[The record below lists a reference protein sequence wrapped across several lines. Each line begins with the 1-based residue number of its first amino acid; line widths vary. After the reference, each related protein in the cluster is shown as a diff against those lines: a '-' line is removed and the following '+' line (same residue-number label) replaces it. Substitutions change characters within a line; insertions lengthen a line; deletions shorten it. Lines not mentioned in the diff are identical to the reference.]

1 MAQKTGLANPIAN
14 FYEAQTA
21 ATAEIAHAAL
31 NGLQR
36 LQKLTLDAM
45 RAGAGGQLSL
55 AQSMATVR
63 DGGNAGR
70 SAAQAAA
77 PAAEQS
83 ARIQR
88 EMVQAIADM
97 NNDIVRASYSMMER
111 MRDAVGA
118 AQGSLAVQAALPGLP
133 GLPGLPMSGAS
144 MTHPMA
150 MYDSAM
156 RQWQAAV
163 QQMMETPAVAMAV
176 ASAEDDQ
183 PLRPARGTSSRK
195 PKRAAKR
202 KAGTHPR

>member
-1 MAQKTGLANPIAN
+1 MAQKTAIANPIAN
-14 FYEAQTA
+14 FYEAQTT

-36 LQKLTLDAM
+36 LQKLTLEAM

-55 AQSMATVR
+55 AQSMTSMR

-70 SAAQAAA
+70 SAAQ

-83 ARIQR
+83 ARYQS

-118 AQGSLAVQAALPGLP
+118 AQGSLTAPSA
-133 GLPGLPMSGAS
+133 LPGLPMSGAD
-144 MTHPMA
+144 MTNPMA

-156 RQWQAAV
+156 RQWQTAV

-183 PLRPARGTSSRK
+183 PLRPARAAPSRK
-195 PKRAAKR
+195 RKRTAKR

>member
-1 MAQKTGLANPIAN
+1 MAQKTAIANPIAN
-14 FYEAQTA
+14 FYEAQTT

-36 LQKLTLDAM
+36 LQKLTLEAM

-55 AQSMATVR
+55 AQSMTSMR

-83 ARIQR
+83 ARYQS

-118 AQGSLAVQAALPGLP
+118 AQGSLTAPSA
-133 GLPGLPMSGAS
+133 LPGLPMSGAD
-144 MTHPMA
+144 MTNPMA

-156 RQWQAAV
+156 RQWQTAV

-183 PLRPARGTSSRK
+183 PLRPARAAPSRK
-195 PKRAAKR
+195 RKRTAKR
-202 KAGTHPR
+202 KASTHPR

>member
-1 MAQKTGLANPIAN
+1 MAQKTGMANPIAS

-36 LQKLTLDAM
+36 LQKLTLEAM

-55 AQSMATVR
+55 AQSMATMR

-70 SAAQAAA
+70 SAAQAAV

-83 ARIQR
+83 ARYQR

-118 AQGSLAVQAALPGLP
+118 AQGSMAVPSALQ
-133 GLPGLPMSGAS
+133 GLPGLPMSGAG
-144 MTHPMA
+144 MTNPMA

-156 RQWQAAV
+156 QQWQTAV

-183 PLRPARGTSSRK
+183 PLRPARAAPSRK